1 MIIFNQSIEI
11 MYVMFHNKSD
21 SIILYN
27 QSLDTIQFILNKY
40 FGTLIPGHYVE
51 IPTFF
56 SNPTFSNASN
66 LRHYRFSTPPPPP
79 PRWAS
84 SVWETLT
91 LAKGVSLDPLQQRS
105 IIEGIVHNIY
115 FCRNNFLN
123 CRINIVGFRNQ

>member
-1 MIIFNQSIEI
+1 MNHSTISFIIFRLPLEL
-11 MYVMFHNKSD
+11 M
-21 SIILYN
+21 L
-27 QSLDTIQFILNKY
+27 
-40 FGTLIPGHYVE
+40 
-51 IPTFF
+51 
-56 SNPTFSNASN
+56 
-66 LRHYRFSTPPPPP
+66 
-79 PRWAS
+79 WAS